1 MGIVCR
7 HRKTKAFRYG
17 VGKGES
23 ITTTTKAKTKT
34 RSITTKAHNSILRRI
49 SNG

>member
-17 VGKGES
+17 VGKGENK
-23 ITTTTKAKTKT
+23 TTKTKT
-34 RSITTKAHNSILRRI
+34 RSITAKEHNSILRRV

>member
-1 MGIVCR
+1 MRIVCR

-23 ITTTTKAKTKT
+23 ITTKTKT
-34 RSITTKAHNSILRRI
+34 RSITVKKHNSTLRRV